1 MGLKKEGGH
10 RGAHPPRLM
19 RMGKSNIFQK
29 TGGRS
34 PTYGPEH
41 IIYLNC
47 GPKKNR
53 IVPGAQVTTIITD
66 KTKK

>member
-1 MGLKKEGGH
+1 MAKEGLV
-10 RGAHPPRLM
+10 HPGQCGWEKVIL
-19 RMGKSNIFQK
+19 SQK
-29 TGGRS
+29 TKGRP

-53 IVPGAQVTTIITD
+53 IVPGAQVTTIIID